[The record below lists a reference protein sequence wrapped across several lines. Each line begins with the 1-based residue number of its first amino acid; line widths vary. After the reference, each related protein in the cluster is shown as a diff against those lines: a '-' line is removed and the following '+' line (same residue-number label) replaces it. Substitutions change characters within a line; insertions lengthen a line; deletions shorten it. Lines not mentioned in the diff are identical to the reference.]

1 MERATTVDEK
11 GRVTI
16 PAEFR
21 EGLGDEVVVT
31 RTKAGVLISP
41 GTKKDFI
48 EEFLELVE
56 SEPRRTGRGKPS
68 NPSPAAMKGI
78 WHETTDR

>member
-1 MERATTVDEK
+1 MERVATVDEK

-31 RTKAGVLISP
+31 RTGEGVLISP
-41 GTKKDFI
+41 GKKKDFV

-56 SEPRRTGRGKPS
+56 SEPRRRRAGRPS